1 MLCGGVAARASVDRV
16 TSCQN
21 PVGDSVRRAFTINCF
36 SPADLRGA
44 GWHDNCQESKGVG
57 PMTRI
62 PTKLASRTICSALT
76 IAVAGLL
83 VVFQPATALAA
94 PPDQAT
100 QSLFNQSCASCHGKN
115 GAGTPVGKSLNAP
128 DLGSAAVQNKPD
140 AQLRQIMSEGKNNMP
155 PFKSSLSEAQID
167 SLVAY
172 IRTFSKPQK

>member
-1 MLCGGVAARASVDRV
+1 M
-16 TSCQN
+16 
-21 PVGDSVRRAFTINCF
+21 TI
-36 SPADLRGA
+36 AKKD
-44 GWHDNCQESKGVG
+44 KGVG

-62 PTKLASRTICSALT
+62 PTKFARRTICSALT

-83 VVFQPATALAA
+83 VVFQPVTALAA

-140 AQLRQIMSEGKNNMP
+140 AQLRQIMSDGKNNMP

-172 IRTFSKPQK
+172 IRTFSKQQK